1 MKKIYLFAFIAV
13 LILVSILGFLTL
25 GRSQRD
31 REQEVLLGGESTPSQ
46 SLALESQ
53 TNSEGAVTI
62 TVTPKNLSDGT
73 WDFEIALDTHSEE
86 LSVDLAAVAILVDDQ
101 GKEYSA
107 LAWEGDPPGGHH
119 RVGVLSFA
127 PITTQSR
134 SVMLIIRQLGGV
146 QERSFVW

>member
-86 LSVDLAAVAILVDDQ
+86 LSVDLATAVVLVDDQ
-101 GKEYSA
+101 GTEYPA
-107 LAWEGDPPGGHH
+107 LGWEGDPPGGHH
-119 RVGVLSFA
+119 RAGVLSFA
-127 PITTQSR
+127 PITTQPR